1 MPEQTSSPQ
10 ALLDNQTSDP
20 IVKTESGDVRGSIV
34 DKVHVFKGVPFAAPP
49 FGPNYLRPPQ
59 PPEHWTGV
67 RDTLSFGPKC
77 PQVPYPPGIAEGLA
91 ELVGNGE
98 DCLTLNVWTPSLG
111 TSGLPVMVWI
121 PGGMFEFHATG
132 AVAYYD
138 GSRFARD
145 GVVCVTINYRVG
157 AQGFLYL
164 DNGTPNLGLLDQIA
178 ALEWVQEN
186 ITAFGGDPSKVTI
199 FGESAGA
206 MSVATLMAIPKA
218 KGLFHRAIVQSGS
231 NPKLNSVATARRI
244 ARRLAEILGVEA
256 KWDVI
261 QAIPSDQILH
271 AQAQLRDELTTCP
284 DPAFWGEI
292 ALSFIPWAPTID
304 GDIIPVH
311 PIDAIRAG
319 ASTDIDLLIG
329 SNTEETRLFL
339 VPDGSIDRITEE
351 MLSMIAG
358 MYGLAPEGLDAYR
371 ELHPGVSTG
380 ELFSAIQTDWFWRI
394 PAIRFADTHELAARS
409 LTYMYE
415 FAWQSPQMGG
425 RLGASH
431 SLEIPFVFDTLGLGT
446 EPLLGPAPM
455 QELADTMHRAWVAFA
470 TTGDVGW
477 PKYDSRRRSTMHF
490 DTASRTVD
498 NPLDKKLKIWDSVH
512 QLPG

>member
-1 MPEQTSSPQ
+1 MSEQPSLPQ
-10 ALLDNQTSDP
+10 DLLENQTSYP
-20 IVKTESGDVRGSIV
+20 IVRTKSGDIRGRTT
-34 DKVHVFKGVPFAAPP
+34 DDVHVFKGVPFAAPP

-59 PPEHWTGV
+59 SPEHWAGL
-67 RDTLSFGPKC
+67 RDTIKFGPKS

-91 ELVGNGE
+91 ELVSTGE
-98 DCLTLNVWTPSLG
+98 DCLTLNVWTPSLDAA
-111 TSGLPVMVWI
+111 GLPVMVWI

-138 GSRFARD
+138 GGRFARD

-164 DNGTPNLGLLDQIA
+164 DDGTPNLGLLDQIA
-178 ALEWVQEN
+178 ALEWVQKN
-186 ITAFGGDPSKVTI
+186 ITAFGGDPSSVTI

-206 MSVATLMAIPKA
+206 MSVATLLAVPKA

-231 NPKLNSVATARRI
+231 NPKLNSTATAKRI
-244 ARRLAEILGVEA
+244 GQRLAEVLGIEA
-256 KWDVI
+256 TWE
-261 QAIPSDQILH
+261 AIKATPSDQILH
-271 AQAQLRDELTTCP
+271 AQAQLRDELVARP
-284 DPAFWGEI
+284 DPAFWGEV

-304 GDIIPVH
+304 GDILPVN
-311 PIDAIRAG
+311 PMDAIRIG
-319 ASTDIDLLIG
+319 AAADIDLIVG

-351 MLSMIAG
+351 NLSAIAG
-358 MYGLAPEGLDAYR
+358 VYGLQPEGLEAYR
-371 ELHPGVSTG
+371 ELHLGASTG

-394 PAIRFADTHELAARS
+394 PAIRFADAHAETARA

-446 EPLLGPAPM
+446 EPLLGPTPA
-455 QELADTMHRAWVAFA
+455 QELADSMHRAWVAFA
-470 TTGDVGW
+470 ITGDPGW
-477 PKYDSRRRSTMHF
+477 PKYN
-490 DTASRTVD
+490 ASCR
-498 NPLDKKLKIWDSVH
+498 KLKLWDNIY
-512 QLPG
+512 